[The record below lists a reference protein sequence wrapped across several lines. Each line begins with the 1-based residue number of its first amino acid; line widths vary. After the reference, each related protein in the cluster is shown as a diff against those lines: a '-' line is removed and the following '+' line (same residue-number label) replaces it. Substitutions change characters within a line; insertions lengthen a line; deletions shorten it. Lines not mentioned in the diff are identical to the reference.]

1 MPEKTRKLFED
12 SFSFDLTVCVYW
24 KRMRLRVFL
33 CVQREEVHQRE
44 KTQTANKEMDF
55 RKCDDLYIFQI
66 DMHGDG
72 MKNVFL
78 IDV

>member
-1 MPEKTRKLFED
+1 MYKG
-12 SFSFDLTVCVYW
+12 
-24 KRMRLRVFL
+24 KRFT
-33 CVQREEVHQRE
+33 RE